1 MVAENQPGHID
12 QIKQT
17 NAGAVYRLI
26 DQLGPVSRID
36 LSRLAQLAP
45 ASITKIVR
53 EMLEAHLVQEL
64 EIKEAGNRGRPAV
77 GLVVET
83 EAWHYLSLR
92 ISRGEIFLAL
102 RDLSSKLV
110 VEESQELALKD
121 DSPLLDRIISHIDQF
136 FIRHQ
141 KKLERLT
148 SIAITLPGII
158 DTENGIVHR
167 MPFYEDVKEMPLG
180 EALEQHTGV
189 PVYIQHD
196 ISAWTMAEALFGAS
210 RGARDVIQVV
220 IDHNVGAGVITDG
233 HLLHAGSSSLV
244 EIGHTQVDPYGKR
257 CYCGNHGCLETIASV
272 DSILELAQLRLN
284 QSMSSM
290 LHGQPLTVDSL
301 CQAALR
307 GDLLAITVELVML
320 KRFFITGTDTS
331 VGKTV
336 VSRAL
341 LQALA
346 SQGKTVAGYKPVAKG
361 SKETPEG
368 LRNKD
373 ALVLQSVSTIELPY
387 EAVNPIALSEEE
399 SSVAHSCPINY
410 TLISN
415 GLANLTD
422 KVDHVVVEGT
432 GGWRSLMND
441 LRPLSEWV
449 VQEQL
454 PVLMVVGIQE
464 GCINHA
470 LLTAQAIANDGLPLI
485 GWVANRINPGLAHYA
500 EIIDVLGKKL
510 PAPLIGELPYLPRA
524 EQRELGQYIRL
535 AMLRSVLAVDRVTV

>member
-1 MVAENQPGHID
+1 
-12 QIKQT
+12 
-17 NAGAVYRLI
+17 
-26 DQLGPVSRID
+26 
-36 LSRLAQLAP
+36 
-45 ASITKIVR
+45 
-53 EMLEAHLVQEL
+53 
-64 EIKEAGNRGRPAV
+64 
-77 GLVVET
+77 
-83 EAWHYLSLR
+83 
-92 ISRGEIFLAL
+92 
-102 RDLSSKLV
+102 
-110 VEESQELALKD
+110 
-121 DSPLLDRIISHIDQF
+121 
-136 FIRHQ
+136 
-141 KKLERLT
+141 
-148 SIAITLPGII
+148 
-158 DTENGIVHR
+158 
-167 MPFYEDVKEMPLG
+167 
-180 EALEQHTGV
+180 
-189 PVYIQHD
+189 
-196 ISAWTMAEALFGAS
+196 
-210 RGARDVIQVV
+210 
-220 IDHNVGAGVITDG
+220 
-233 HLLHAGSSSLV
+233 
-244 EIGHTQVDPYGKR
+244 
-257 CYCGNHGCLETIASV
+257 
-272 DSILELAQLRLN
+272 
-284 QSMSSM
+284 
-290 LHGQPLTVDSL
+290 
-301 CQAALR
+301 
-307 GDLLAITVELVML
+307 ML

-454 PVLMVVGIQE
+454 PVLM
-464 GCINHA
+464 
-470 LLTAQAIANDGLPLI
+470 LPLI

>member
-1 MVAENQPGHID
+1 
-12 QIKQT
+12 
-17 NAGAVYRLI
+17 
-26 DQLGPVSRID
+26 
-36 LSRLAQLAP
+36 
-45 ASITKIVR
+45 
-53 EMLEAHLVQEL
+53 MLE
-64 EIKEAGNRGRPAV
+64 
-77 GLVVET
+77 
-83 EAWHYLSLR
+83 
-92 ISRGEIFLAL
+92 
-102 RDLSSKLV
+102 
-110 VEESQELALKD
+110 
-121 DSPLLDRIISHIDQF
+121 
-136 FIRHQ
+136 
-141 KKLERLT
+141 
-148 SIAITLPGII
+148 
-158 DTENGIVHR
+158 
-167 MPFYEDVKEMPLG
+167 
-180 EALEQHTGV
+180 
-189 PVYIQHD
+189 
-196 ISAWTMAEALFGAS
+196 
-210 RGARDVIQVV
+210 
-220 IDHNVGAGVITDG
+220 
-233 HLLHAGSSSLV
+233 
-244 EIGHTQVDPYGKR
+244 
-257 CYCGNHGCLETIASV
+257 
-272 DSILELAQLRLN
+272 
-284 QSMSSM
+284 
-290 LHGQPLTVDSL
+290 
-301 CQAALR
+301 
-307 GDLLAITVELVML
+307 
-320 KRFFITGTDTS
+320 RFFITGTDTS

-470 LLTAQAIANDGLPLI
+470 FCQPISNKPAASPPSAGVSSRRQGERFVAALTRLPESLLRNNHSSSSIA
-485 GWVANRINPGLAHYA
+485 
-500 EIIDVLGKKL
+500 
-510 PAPLIGELPYLPRA
+510 
-524 EQRELGQYIRL
+524 
-535 AMLRSVLAVDRVTV
+535 

>member
-1 MVAENQPGHID
+1 
-12 QIKQT
+12 
-17 NAGAVYRLI
+17 
-26 DQLGPVSRID
+26 
-36 LSRLAQLAP
+36 
-45 ASITKIVR
+45 
-53 EMLEAHLVQEL
+53 
-64 EIKEAGNRGRPAV
+64 
-77 GLVVET
+77 
-83 EAWHYLSLR
+83 
-92 ISRGEIFLAL
+92 
-102 RDLSSKLV
+102 
-110 VEESQELALKD
+110 
-121 DSPLLDRIISHIDQF
+121 
-136 FIRHQ
+136 
-141 KKLERLT
+141 
-148 SIAITLPGII
+148 
-158 DTENGIVHR
+158 
-167 MPFYEDVKEMPLG
+167 
-180 EALEQHTGV
+180 
-189 PVYIQHD
+189 
-196 ISAWTMAEALFGAS
+196 
-210 RGARDVIQVV
+210 
-220 IDHNVGAGVITDG
+220 
-233 HLLHAGSSSLV
+233 
-244 EIGHTQVDPYGKR
+244 
-257 CYCGNHGCLETIASV
+257 
-272 DSILELAQLRLN
+272 
-284 QSMSSM
+284 
-290 LHGQPLTVDSL
+290 
-301 CQAALR
+301 
-307 GDLLAITVELVML
+307 ML

-415 GLANLTD
+415 GLANLTE

-485 GWVANRINPGLAHYA
+485 GWWLTESTQDWRIMRKSLMCWVKNFRHRSLVNCL
-500 EIIDVLGKKL
+500 ICR
-510 PAPLIGELPYLPRA
+510 APN
-524 EQRELGQYIRL
+524 
-535 AMLRSVLAVDRVTV
+535 SVNWGNTSA